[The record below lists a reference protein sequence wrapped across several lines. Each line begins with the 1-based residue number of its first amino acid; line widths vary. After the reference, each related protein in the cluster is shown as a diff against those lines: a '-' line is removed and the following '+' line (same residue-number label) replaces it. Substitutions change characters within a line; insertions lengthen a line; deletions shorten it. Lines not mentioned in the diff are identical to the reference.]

1 MFSQN
6 GSIVCAFSGWRLTK
20 VHKLNSLKSSYFL
33 RLFNFME
40 HFVLIGLM
48 AAIYAAV
55 IYGVGML
62 TAVTIPVMHV
72 FAPSMTGIL
81 MGPIVLFVVKTVR
94 RFGVLTLL
102 AGLGVALFTLTGM
115 GSINCLIFVVIIG
128 LIADVIIAKTGF
140 KTLSIGIGHGLTQAA
155 YFTGGAFPFL
165 FFLERELAKWQEMG
179 MSREE
184 ILEYVKYFTG
194 TFAVIGIVS
203 AIVFGI
209 AGVYIGK
216 LILKRHFKDME

>member
-1 MFSQN
+1 
-6 GSIVCAFSGWRLTK
+6 
-20 VHKLNSLKSSYFL
+20 
-33 RLFNFME
+33 
-40 HFVLIGLM
+40 
-48 AAIYAAV
+48 
-55 IYGVGML
+55 
-62 TAVTIPVMHV
+62 MHV
-72 FAPSMTGIL
+72 FAPGMTGLL

-115 GSINCLIFVVIIG
+115 GSINCLIFVAIAG
-128 LIADVIIAKTGF
+128 LIADVIITKTRF

-155 YFTGGAFPFL
+155 YFTGGVFPFL

-184 ILEYVKYFTG
+184 INEYVKYFTG

>member
-128 LIADVIIAKTGF
+128 LIADVIITKTGF

>member
-1 MFSQN
+1 MRDEAVDNRAECALPAS
-6 GSIVCAFSGWRLTK
+6 AFSGNDNK
-20 VHKLNSLKSSYFL
+20 FSFL
-33 RLFNFME
+33 YSCGGFYTPALC
-40 HFVLIGLM
+40 
-48 AAIYAAV
+48 AV
-55 IYGVGML
+55 IK
-62 TAVTIPVMHV
+62 
-72 FAPSMTGIL
+72 GIKTDCNHL
-81 MGPIVLFVVKTVR
+81 MRTTSRCSASGLLIITKTR
-94 RFGVLTLL
+94 
-102 AGLGVALFTLTGM
+102 
-115 GSINCLIFVVIIG
+115 
-128 LIADVIIAKTGF
+128 F

-155 YFTGGAFPFL
+155 YFTGGVFPFL

>member
-1 MFSQN
+1 MRDKAVDNRAKCALPAS
-6 GSIVCAFSGWRLTK
+6 AFSGNDNK
-20 VHKLNSLKSSYFL
+20 FSFL
-33 RLFNFME
+33 YSCGGFYTPALC
-40 HFVLIGLM
+40 
-48 AAIYAAV
+48 AV
-55 IYGVGML
+55 IK
-62 TAVTIPVMHV
+62 
-72 FAPSMTGIL
+72 GIKTDCTHL
-81 MGPIVLFVVKTVR
+81 MRTTSRCSASGLLIITKTR
-94 RFGVLTLL
+94 
-102 AGLGVALFTLTGM
+102 
-115 GSINCLIFVVIIG
+115 
-128 LIADVIIAKTGF
+128 F

-155 YFTGGAFPFL
+155 YFTGGVFPFL

-216 LILKRHFKDME
+216 LILKRHFKER